1 MYLISWFLFMLLG
14 TNMAL
19 GGVGSVDNREYV
31 DWSKP
36 PYDKIVYFRRTPYS
50 TCTAQ
55 YVATDIIATARHCV
69 VKTNEFDNYE
79 KIGTE
84 YEIELHDG
92 RKTKVV
98 LETYGR
104 NFLDED
110 WALLRIQDPNFFSTS
125 YFSPPNKTPKLHK
138 GDTVDLLVS
147 KFGRPLYVTNAGFGY
162 MRILSDSDI
171 QKLKQIFTDVST
183 SSKQKLS
190 FKEILD
196 SVYYDMEKY
205 GIESLTD
212 YDWDRWDF
220 DNPTPDYATL
230 KYRLKADPKCYLVQD
245 ANPTNHNLY
254 TSCDTWQGNS
264 GGAYFADDTIYG
276 VCSRGADGWENHQN
290 TNTATSFKSFRD
302 TLHEMRKQSATLTY
316 FTPSFTN
323 QSYDKGKSDDI
334 NDSSDDTQDI
344 MILRENIADLEERM
358 ATLEPALAEQLPQV
372 AQMSDKDFLR
382 FLDKTTEYD
391 VLRQNYEQ
399 ARKREQSLA
408 NRMLGAA
415 AMGMGGIGGM
425 MLASGLAEQSADKDA
440 ELDMT
445 AYLATFTCDYGTGRN
460 IKGGTS
466 GVELPGANELIP
478 LYSEYVTLA
487 NDLKMRKAQLGLA
500 PGIESETILNSAT
513 TGLYDDV
520 STGITDGTYAS
531 LARALSDP
539 TGTDAKKWAEQ
550 TTANQQKITTGVT
563 IGSTGII
570 GGAIGN
576 IAINHNSDQ
585 SAATQTPTISPKS
598 VQ

>member
-36 PYDKIVYFRRTPYS
+36 PYDKIVYFRPSPYS

-69 VKTNEFDNYE
+69 VKTDEFDNYE

-92 RKTKVV
+92 RKTRVI
-98 LETYGR
+98 LEKYGR
-104 NFLDED
+104 NFSDED

-125 YFSPPNKTPKLHK
+125 YFFLSSDTKYPK
-138 GDTVDLLVS
+138 VS
-147 KFGRPLYVTNAGFGY
+147 SSKRIPVINAGFGY

-171 QKLKQIFTDVST
+171 RKLKQIFTNISIDNPN
-183 SSKQKLS
+183 LS
-190 FKEILD
+190 FKEKLN
-196 SVYYDMEKY
+196 SVYYDMEKH
-205 GIESLTD
+205 GIEPLTD
-212 YDWDRWDF
+212 NDWDRWDF

-230 KYRLKADPKCYLVQD
+230 KYRLKADTTCYLWQ
-245 ANPTNHNLY
+245 NPYASKGRLY
-254 TSCDTWQGNS
+254 SSCDTWQGNS
-264 GGAYFADDTIYG
+264 GGAYFANNVIHG
-276 VCSRGADGWENHQN
+276 ICSANVDSWEDRNDIN
-290 TNTATSFKSFRD
+290 VLMSSESFIEEFRKIDKTNKN
-302 TLHEMRKQSATLTY
+302 TY

-334 NDSSDDTQDI
+334 NDSDDTQDI
-344 MILRENIADLEERM
+344 MILRENIADLEEKM
-358 ATLEPALAEQLPQV
+358 TTLEPALAEQLPQV
-372 AQMSDKDFLR
+372 AQMNDKDFLR

-408 NRMLGAA
+408 NRMLGAV

-425 MLASGLAEQSADKDA
+425 MLASGLAEQSADADA
-440 ELDMT
+440 ERDMT
-445 AYLATFTCDYGTGRN
+445 AYLATFTCDYGAGRN
-460 IKGGTS
+460 IRGGQKN
-466 GVELPGANELIP
+466 VELPGLAELIP

-487 NDLKMRKAQLGLA
+487 NDLKMRKVQLGLA

-550 TTANQQKITTGVT
+550 TETTQQKITTGAN
-563 IGSTGII
+563 IGGTGII
-570 GGAIGN
+570 GGTIGN

-585 SAATQTPTISPKS
+585 SYTTQTPTISPTRY
-598 VQ
+598 Q

>member
-36 PYDKIVYFRRTPYS
+36 PYDKIVYFRPSRYS

-69 VKTNEFDNYE
+69 VNTREFDNYE

-98 LETYGR
+98 LEKYGR
-104 NFLDED
+104 NFFDED
-110 WALLRIQDPNFFSTS
+110 WALLRIQDPDFFSTS
-125 YFSPPNKTPKLHK
+125 YFFLSHDTKYPK
-138 GDTVDLLVS
+138 VS
-147 KFGRPLYVTNAGFGY
+147 FSKRIPVVNAGFGY

-196 SVYYDMEKY
+196 SVYYDMEKH
-205 GIESLTD
+205 GIEPLSD
-212 YDWDRWDF
+212 YDWDRWDY

-230 KYRLKADPKCYLVQD
+230 KFRLKADTTCYLWQ
-245 ANPTNHNLY
+245 NPFASKGILNS
-254 TSCDTWQGNS
+254 SCDSWQGNS
-264 GGAYFADDTIYG
+264 GGAYFANNVIHG
-276 VCSRGADGWENHQN
+276 ICSGSVHSWEDRNDLDVLISSELFIEEFRKIDK
-290 TNTATSFKSFRD
+290 TNKN
-302 TLHEMRKQSATLTY
+302 TY

-358 ATLEPALAEQLPQV
+358 ATLEPALAEQLPKV

-382 FLDKTTEYD
+382 LLDKTTEYD
-391 VLRQNYEQ
+391 VLRHNYEA
-399 ARKREQSLA
+399 AREREQSLA

-445 AYLATFTCDYGTGRN
+445 AYLATFTCDYGAGRN

-487 NDLKMRKAQLGLA
+487 NDLRKRKEQLGLA